1 MKKQNINF
9 STNSSSNHSNDL
21 QIKYKPYFSINDVYF
36 REGIAYAFVNRFHYA
51 LSTPARLIDDI
62 LMVAYDDVKIIYS
75 SKFTFSSNG
84 ETEIMACETR
94 KAKISAGEKIII
106 EEAGIS
112 REIDEPPLILDNILF
127 VPIEG
132 LMVLGFGK
140 KSMWMNSYLA
150 PGDYLGISDDGN
162 MFPTVQF
169 LKDLLINTT
178 KKVGILREVYRY
190 PLSGTLEPYRLY
202 VPSTYNPDKK
212 YPLVVWLHGAWP
224 EWNVDLAMDLTKKK
238 FEVLA
243 EKHGCMLLS
252 VNGYSFGFYGSGS
265 PHLLPEKVSAEEQKC
280 LDLCENEPLCA
291 IEEICRKFT
300 VDCSRIFLCGN
311 SMGGGGTFRL
321 AARHSELFRA
331 IAPCGALTTSDL
343 YALDFSSLKGKP
355 TLFVCGTENIGY
367 ENAQSKVDD
376 LCNIGL
382 DAHLCTVPAGIHDD
396 AWVDALP
403 DMFEF
408 FMAH

>member
-36 REGIAYAFVNRFHYA
+36 REGIAYAFVNRFRYA

-311 SMGGGGTFRL
+311 SMGGGGTFWL

-396 AWVDALP
+396 AWVNALP